1 MKIFKQKSNPA
12 STHQASQ
19 ESLRERPQLRSKP
32 RSLKQST
39 KRRARHF
46 AIRRVRAV
54 QRVHQ
59 RVHKRGAQLP
69 QVWKGMLWVALSGVL
84 FTCLNTVVRS
94 ITLTLDGLESQFL
107 RYLFGFLVMLPLLI
121 QEGWRTYRP
130 VNMKGQFWRGGVHS
144 IGLWFWFAALPKISL
159 ADMTAIGFSGPI
171 FIMIGAS
178 LFLGEPMR
186 RDRWIAALIGL
197 LGVAVVVAPKLSGD
211 GGWYTLVMFAS
222 TPVFAASFL
231 ITKSLTKYESP
242 GVIVFWQ
249 AITVSLFSLPFACV
263 VWQTPT
269 ALQWLGFMAAGVL
282 GSLGHYCLTRGFKA
296 TDISAT
302 QSLRFLDLIWS
313 ATAGYLVFGDVP
325 SHFTILGAVVI
336 LSSTI
341 WIARR
346 EGREVVLIAEH
357 KHL

>member
-1 MKIFKQKSNPA
+1 MKMFKHKATPSSA
-12 STHQASQ
+12 HQASE
-19 ESLRERPQLRSKP
+19 ESLNKSLKFRSKH
-32 RSLKQST
+32 RSLKLTT
-39 KRRARHF
+39 K
-46 AIRRVRAV
+46 RRVRALK
-54 QRVHQ
+54 RVHR
-59 RVHKRGAQLP
+59 RVQSRGAQLP

-121 QEGWRTYRP
+121 QEGWRTYIP
-130 VNMKGQFWRGGVHS
+130 VDMKGQFWRGGVHS

-231 ITKSLTKYESP
+231 ITKSLTKYETP

-249 AITVSLFSLPFACV
+249 AITVSLFSLPFACM
-263 VWQTPT
+263 VWQTPS

-346 EGREVVLIAEH
+346 EGREVVVIAERE
-357 KHL
+357 HL

>member
-1 MKIFKQKSNPA
+1 MQTPKLKLKQKRTTGSA
-12 STHQASQ
+12 Q
-19 ESLRERPQLRSKP
+19 RVGRLRSKSKSIQNSAQ
-32 RSLKQST
+32 RSALDS
-39 KRRARHF
+39 AV
-46 AIRRVRAV
+46 RRVRQLRV
-54 QRVHQ
+54 IQR
-59 RVHKRGAQLP
+59 RGTNLP

-84 FTCLNTVVRS
+84 FTCLNTIVRS

-107 RYLFGFLVMLPLLI
+107 RYFFGFLVMAPLLYR
-121 QEGWRTYRP
+121 EGWRSYIP
-130 VNMKGQFWRGGVHS
+130 VDIRGQFWRGGVHS
-144 IGLWFWFAALPKISL
+144 VGLWFWFAALPKISL
-159 ADMTAIGFSGPI
+159 ADVTAIGFSGPI

-197 LGVAVVVAPKLSGD
+197 LGVVVVVAPKLSGD
-211 GGWYTLVMFAS
+211 GGWDTLLMFAS
-222 TPVFAASFL
+222 TPIFAASFL
-231 ITKSLTKYESP
+231 ITKSLTKYETP

-249 AITVSLFSLPFACV
+249 AITVSLFSLPFALM
-263 VWQTPT
+263 VWQTPS
-269 ALQWLGFMAAGVL
+269 ALQWLGFLAAGVL

-302 QSLRFLDLIWS
+302 QTLRFLDLIWS

-336 LSSTI
+336 LSSTV

-346 EGREVVLIAEH
+346 EGRVVSVVAERAH
-357 KHL
+357 G

>member
-1 MKIFKQKSNPA
+1 MQTQKRRAVNKLGNLRAQTQSLTRA
-12 STHQASQ
+12 LHQN
-19 ESLRERPQLRSKP
+19 
-32 RSLKQST
+32 T
-39 KRRARHF
+39 KRRARHLNVHRLRQL
-46 AIRRVRAV
+46 RRMR
-54 QRVHQ
+54 QR
-59 RVHKRGAQLP
+59 GSALP
-69 QVWKGMLWVALSGVL
+69 QVWKGMLWVALSGLL

-94 ITLTLDGLESQFL
+94 ITLTMDGLESQFL
-107 RYLFGFLVMLPLLI
+107 RYLFGFLVMAPLLI
-121 QEGWRTYRP
+121 KEGWRSYIP
-130 VNMKGQFWRGGVHS
+130 VDMKGQFWRGAVHS
-144 IGLWFWFAALPKISL
+144 VGLWFWFAALPKISL

-186 RDRWIAALIGL
+186 RDRWIAALFGL
-197 LGVAVVVAPKLSGD
+197 SGVVVVVAPKLTGD

-222 TPVFAASFL
+222 TPIFAASFL
-231 ITKSLTKYESP
+231 ITKSLTKYETP

-249 AITVSLFSLPFACV
+249 AITVSLFSLPFACM
-263 VWQTPT
+263 VWQAPT
-269 ALQWLGFMAAGVL
+269 QLQWLGFLAAGVL

-313 ATAGYLVFGDVP
+313 ATAGFLVFGDVP

-346 EGREVVLIAEH
+346 EGRAVGVVSEVSEISGV
-357 KHL
+357 K